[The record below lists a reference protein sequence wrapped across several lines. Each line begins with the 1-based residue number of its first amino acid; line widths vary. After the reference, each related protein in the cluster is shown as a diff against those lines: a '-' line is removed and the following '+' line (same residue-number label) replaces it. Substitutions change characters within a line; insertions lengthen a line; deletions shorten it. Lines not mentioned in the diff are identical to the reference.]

1 VWHARFL
8 EFAQH
13 RPFMVVSA
21 ITNRTLGDG
30 MKLAIAIAFLLASS
44 LTAQAGN
51 TKNRTI
57 GHAYGAASTSSNT
70 LASNASYVG
79 ARAQANQSP
88 SPYDTYAGG
97 GNVNPWNARTC
108 Y

>member
-1 VWHARFL
+1 
-8 EFAQH
+8 
-13 RPFMVVSA
+13 M
-21 ITNRTLGDG
+21 GDG

-44 LTAQAGN
+44 LTAQAGG
-51 TKNRTI
+51 TKNRTL
-57 GHAYGAASTSSNT
+57 GNVYAAASGS
-70 LASNASYVG
+70 SNASYVG
-79 ARAQANQSP
+79 GRAQTKNPDA